1 MDSQEGMDSRED
13 LEDKEVM
20 VGKVDM
26 EDRQEELADGVDTK
40 AELADTEELAD
51 GVDKE
56 TSALK
61 LDKDRSQQTLMH
73 IKI

>member
-1 MDSQEGMDSRED
+1 MGSQEGMDSRED

-20 VGKVDM
+20 V
-26 EDRQEELADGVDTK
+26 DRQEELADGVDTK